1 MNPISLLNNDMSTFI
16 MATKKVFA
24 AWNDKVAE
32 GFKNHCTDQI
42 QNDWNAYLQ
51 EMNTRMNIF
60 MRAER
65 TIDDE
70 MAKYE
75 REYKSR

>member
-1 MNPISLLNNDMSTFI
+1 MNPISLLNNEMSTFV
-16 MATKKVFA
+16 MSTKKVFEV
-24 AWNDKVAE
+24 WNDKVAE
-32 GFKNHCTDQI
+32 GFKNHVVDQVK
-42 QNDWNAYLQ
+42 NDWNAYLQ

-60 MRAER
+60 MKAEK

-75 REYKSR
+75 KEYKKR

>member
-1 MNPISLLNNDMSTFI
+1 MNPISLLNNEMSTFV
-16 MATKKVFA
+16 MSTKKVFEV
-24 AWNDKVAE
+24 WNDKVAE
-32 GFKNHCTDQI
+32 GFKNHIVDQVK
-42 QNDWNAYLQ
+42 NDWNAYLQ

-60 MRAER
+60 MKAEK

-75 REYKSR
+75 KEYKKR